1 MATLRSR
8 GPRFPSCACLGA
20 LTVTLGVV
28 ACGNDYSAFRV
39 FSDVTRYEAVT
50 GTGGSETAVASGGG
64 GAEGANGGAGGGAGA
79 NGNGG
84 AGATGGA
91 GEAGGTGGRTA
102 STGGTGTG
110 GFSPSTGGAST
121 GGTTGT
127 GGSSPGCAGI
137 LDSGICWYYGGLSA
151 SCATTCATHGGSSPQ
166 APSHVGIASQGG
178 SLSECTRLLGLLGM
192 TGTVNSGTRS
202 DGQGVGCHV
211 FSGAAFW
218 WLSSPAYSETASLSN
233 VRIVCGCVQ

>member
-1 MATLRSR
+1 MATLRSS
-8 GPRFPSCACLGA
+8 GPRFPSYACLGT
-20 LTVTLGVV
+20 LTVALGVV
-28 ACGNDYSAFRV
+28 ACGSDYSAFRV
-39 FSDVTRYEAVT
+39 FIEVGGYQSLT
-50 GTGGSETAVASGGG
+50 GTGGSATADGSGGVG
-64 GAEGANGGAGGGAGA
+64 GGEGANGGAGGGAGA

-91 GEAGGTGGRTA
+91 GEAGGTGGRAASTGGTATGGA

-110 GFSPSTGGAST
+110 G
-121 GGTTGT
+121 
-127 GGSSPGCAGI
+127 SSPGGCAGM
-137 LDSGICWYYGGLSA
+137 LDSGICWYYGALGA

-166 APSHVGIASQGG
+166 TPSHVGIASQGG
-178 SLSECTRLLGLLGM
+178 SVAECTRLLGLLGI

-211 FSGAAFW
+211 FPAAQSW
-218 WLSSPAYSETASLSN
+218 WLSSPAYSETASLTN